1 MMSLIVN
8 SLPSVSFGILLEY
21 LKPYQNPSSNDKTWH
36 NQSMKL
42 FVQDVTLK
50 ADTESPKKIQRNSK
64 LLSYQDLEP

>member
-1 MMSLIVN
+1 MYFLSNGKFSKRLDDLIMMTLIVN
-8 SLPSVSFGILLEY
+8 YLPSVSFGILLEY

-50 ADTESPKKIQRNSK
+50 AGT
-64 LLSYQDLEP
+64 